1 MLVPQTTEVRVKTY
15 IAHAIAKVALNDVVV
30 GSLLLIFFRIDNLS
44 IDLIDFFSESL
55 DFVV

>member
-1 MLVPQTTEVRVKTY
+1 MKTY